1 MGPKLFPCLQI
12 TKNYNPHF
20 RSNHWQLKS
29 PPMLAQVTLYLRGF
43 GNWWL
48 NHLDLPYATLPFFLP
63 LHCIEEVF
71 TFSRFNAC
79 KTLIAWS
86 PHVFLLLLFFFWAP
100 ANSSFLGFEMA
111 NDAVLR
117 SCLLFVGAVVLLV
130 GIYTFSFKK
139 MIATYIFG
147 LFAIAGLVLPDW
159 EFFDRDFSQWFTPM
173 PAHSA
178 NSAPKSQSTRSKY
191 YLFLSLFR
199 LSFSMFHRISI
210 LHLSRLMLFIINSAG
225 NGREIESIGQSYRS
239 SDWQRISYVVCLHVL
254 RSWISDGCR
263 VYAVWWKFEVC
274 NLWILGGI
282 NSIEMNT
289 WLISYDNLSLWFNL
303 SSQVPGF
310 NQICLPVVVLGLG
323 WILGML
329 AFGVCGGNWQGLAF

>member
-1 MGPKLFPCLQI
+1 
-12 TKNYNPHF
+12 
-20 RSNHWQLKS
+20 
-29 PPMLAQVTLYLRGF
+29 
-43 GNWWL
+43 
-48 NHLDLPYATLPFFLP
+48 
-63 LHCIEEVF
+63 
-71 TFSRFNAC
+71 
-79 KTLIAWS
+79 
-86 PHVFLLLLFFFWAP
+86 
-100 ANSSFLGFEMA
+100 MA

-254 RSWISDGCR
+254 RS
-263 VYAVWWKFEVC
+263 
-274 NLWILGGI
+274 
-282 NSIEMNT
+282 
-289 WLISYDNLSLWFNL
+289 
-303 SSQVPGF
+303 
-310 NQICLPVVVLGLG
+310 
-323 WILGML
+323 
-329 AFGVCGGNWQGLAF
+329 